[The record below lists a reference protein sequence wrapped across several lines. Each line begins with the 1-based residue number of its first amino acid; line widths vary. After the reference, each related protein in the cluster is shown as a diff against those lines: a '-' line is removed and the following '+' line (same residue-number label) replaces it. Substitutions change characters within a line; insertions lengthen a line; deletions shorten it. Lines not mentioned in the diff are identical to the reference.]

1 MSEPKIYTGNIL
13 NSVSQLSGSYV
24 NGSSNLDY
32 LFDRGDKNKWGTT
45 GSNSDALAV
54 DMRISTI
61 VGTSVSMIMIKKTNL
76 HTDAT
81 GISVHYFNGSIYTPF
96 LSQTK
101 TVIGTLGDSTQIF
114 TFPSQVISYTQGVMV
129 YMVSTGFNL
138 EKKAGE
144 VIVAN
149 LIYSA
154 PDFSTYDPKWRERTK
169 EIVLGDGSVH
179 RVSVKD
185 AAGRLGKYEAA
196 TKWSYLTKSERD
208 SLKAIKESGQPFL
221 FQPESETVPDE
232 IYYVHWANA
241 WDEKYMSSY
250 KGSGY
255 EVVMNVKE
263 I

>member
-1 MSEPKIYTGNIL
+1 MSEPKFYTASL
-13 NSVSQLSGSYV
+13 LTATSQLSGSYV
-24 NGSSNLDY
+24 FGSSNLGY
-32 LFDRGDKNKWGTT
+32 LLDRGETLQWSTSGAN
-45 GSNSDALAV
+45 NDATAI
-54 DMRISTI
+54 DMRISTN
-61 VGTSVSMIMIKKTNL
+61 VGVSVSMIMVKNTNL

-81 GISVHYFNGSIYTPF
+81 GISVHYFNGSIFTPF

-101 TVIGTLGDSTQIF
+101 TVIGALGDSTQIF
-114 TFPSQVISYTQGVMV
+114 TFPSQIVSYTQGVMV
-129 YMVSTGFNL
+129 YMVSTGYNL

-185 AAGRLGKYEAA
+185 AAGRIGKYEAA
-196 TKWSYLTKSERD
+196 TKWSYLTKAERD
-208 SLKAIKESGQPFL
+208 SLKAIKDSGQPFL
-221 FQPESETVPDE
+221 LQPESETVPDE

-263 I
+263 V